1 MTDDDSHAMYIVGRA
16 ARWCETRMTQLYSS
30 ALLTRLEQLL
40 GQRTRIHLQRERENV
55 ELAAMALA

>member
-1 MTDDDSHAMYIVGRA
+1 MYIVGRA

-40 GQRTRIHLQRERENV
+40 EQRTCIHLQRERENV